1 MCLQQSW
8 THCEWSINTDS
19 VLCSRASRTCKGPF
33 LGHSHPLTDWKED
46 APTPSH
52 FWLRHGYT
60 KLLKTLSSAVSSK
73 LLISEAQKK
82 SLLKKMPAEDPGPWR
97 EVTGWASACPPVR
110 GLQEGAG
117 KTGNGALCFEI
128 PGCVNPLPG
137 SCVKSGDFR
146 RQRSVGA
153 GFPCPLPG
161 GHGHPPGNG

>member
-33 LGHSHPLTDWKED
+33 LGHSHPLTGWKED

-52 FWLRHGYT
+52 FWLHHGYT

-82 SLLKKMPAEDPGPWR
+82 SLLKKMPAEDLGPWR
-97 EVTGWASACPPVR
+97 EVTGWASAARLSGGSRKEQARLGTARC
-110 GLQEGAG
+110 
-117 KTGNGALCFEI
+117 AL
-128 PGCVNPLPG
+128 
-137 SCVKSGDFR
+137 
-146 RQRSVGA
+146 RSPA
-153 GFPCPLPG
+153 A
-161 GHGHPPGNG
+161 